1 MQMKWLQA
9 IQTKQPQ
16 HKYAINAAMLGDHNE
31 LAWSN
36 LGYWSHTNDSYPQA
50 CRQLAIHLATAV
62 DLNSKDKLL
71 DLGCGKGAS
80 LVLWHEHFKV
90 QHIEAVELQAACV
103 DNIQNKLQKIHSI
116 PLQNIQQCSF
126 LNLKQCHFEFKF
138 DVVLCID
145 AAYHCHLNSFLTSVN
160 TVLNSKARIGF
171 HSLMLTEKFHSLS
184 TFQKLKL
191 KTLLKCA
198 DVELSDL
205 MDHQGIENLLSE
217 QGFENIQIEN
227 LTQKVLKGFA
237 DYIQQRS
244 LSKSLEKASSRLDR
258 FKMEMTAK
266 LCRKL
271 YIDGCVDYVQIS
283 AQKRN

>member
-1 MQMKWLQA
+1 MKWLQA

-16 HKYAINAAMLGDHNE
+16 HKYAINAALLGDHDE

-36 LGYWSHTNDSYPQA
+36 LGCWNHAHDSYPQA

-80 LVLWHEHFKV
+80 LVLWHEHFNV

-103 DNIQNKLQKIHSI
+103 DNIQNKLQQI
-116 PLQNIQQCSF
+116 QNIQQGSF

-145 AAYHCHLNSFLTSVN
+145 ASYHYHLNSFLTSVN

-205 MDHQGIENLLSE
+205 MDHQGIENELIE
-217 QGFENIQIEN
+217 KGFENIQIEN

-244 LSKSLEKASSRLDR
+244 LSTSLEKASSRLDH
-258 FKMEMTAK
+258 FKIEMTAK

>member
-1 MQMKWLQA
+1 MKFVVYREQ
-9 IQTKQPQ
+9 
-16 HKYAINAAMLGDHNE
+16 
-31 LAWSN
+31 
-36 LGYWSHTNDSYPQA
+36 
-50 CRQLAIHLATAV
+50 
-62 DLNSKDKLL
+62 
-71 DLGCGKGAS
+71 
-80 LVLWHEHFKV
+80 
-90 QHIEAVELQAACV
+90 
-103 DNIQNKLQKIHSI
+103 IHSI

-205 MDHQGIENLLSE
+205 MDHQGIENVLIE
-217 QGFENIQIEN
+217 KGFENIQIEN

-258 FKMEMTAK
+258 FKIEMTAK